1 MVDQGTHDC
10 RNSTEG
16 KKATLRSPYHFVE
29 SGLPNVY
36 LVGVKYRVCK
46 VCGAQSADIPA
57 IKNLM
62 MALGRIIVESK
73 APLTGAEIRFLRKR
87 LGKKSSEFAR
97 IIGVT
102 SEQVS
107 RWEHG
112 HNPPERSADKLIRVF
127 YCHLA
132 GDKELRTEVDGKI
145 EKWLSAW
152 SFGEPLTGI
161 RARLSSH
168 QNWQAH
174 AVPSTLAS

>member
-1 MVDQGTHDC
+1 MVDRETHDC
-10 RNSTEG
+10 RNSMEEE
-16 KKATLRSPYHFVE
+16 KATLRKPYHFAE

-62 MALGRIIVESK
+62 KALGRIIVESK

-102 SEQVS
+102 TEQVS
-107 RWEHG
+107 RWENG
-112 HNPPERSADKLIRVF
+112 HNPPERSADKLIRIF

-132 GDKELRTEVDGKI
+132 GDKELRAGVDKKI
-145 EKWLSAW
+145 EQWLSAW
-152 SFGEPLTGI
+152 SLGEPLISI
-161 RARLSSH
+161 RARLSH
-168 QNWQAH
+168 RNWQAQP
-174 AVPSTLAS
+174 VPSTLAG